1 MLGERLSALRK
12 IRKLKQEDV
21 ARKIGVARTTY
32 SMYEQDNREPDIK
45 VLIKLADFYEVTIDY
60 LVGREETVKSESADS
75 HNPILLPL
83 EGVGI
88 DFLLLCDE
96 IVLSK
101 EEIALVIST
110 IRSFRNLME
119 QNNK

>member
-60 LVGREETVKSESADS
+60 LVGRVDTVKSESADS
-75 HNPILLPL
+75 HNPILLSL
-83 EGVGI
+83 EGIGI
-88 DFLLLCDE
+88 EFLLLCDKT
-96 IVLSK
+96 VLSK

-119 QNNK
+119 QNKE